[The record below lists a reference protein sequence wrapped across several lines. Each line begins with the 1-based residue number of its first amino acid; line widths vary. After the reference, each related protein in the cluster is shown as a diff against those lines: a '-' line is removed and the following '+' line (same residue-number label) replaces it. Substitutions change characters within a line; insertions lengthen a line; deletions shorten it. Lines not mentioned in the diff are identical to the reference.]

1 MSRLLCIYQH
11 APTPGAPGIYRHR
24 LYFAELV
31 RRGWTV
37 DLVST
42 PRNYMSGEVPGRY
55 RRRPLTHEVIDGID
69 HHWVWTPGGI
79 HRSKLRRVANYAGF
93 VAAAG
98 LRAATLPRPDVVY
111 VSSPPLTVAPLGPF
125 LARRFRRPWVL
136 EVRDVWPESAV
147 SVGWIGRESL
157 AFRVLD
163 RLARRVTRRAD
174 AVVVPTPG
182 LVPLVEAHGA
192 TGVTTLTGSIVDR
205 PRDPALRDATRQRL
219 GIADDECVFVY
230 AGAIGVAN
238 GLDVLLDA
246 VGRLPAAVRARV
258 VVAGDGSARAQIEE
272 TLRGGALGRVTLL
285 PPVPKDEVD
294 LLLQSADVG
303 LHLLRPDPVFES
315 ALPTKVLDY
324 LGAHLP
330 FITTT
335 GGVPASVAR
344 ESGGA
349 AVTTAAELAE
359 KMAVWTAMSPADRTE
374 RGDRAF
380 AYGAERFSLEANVD
394 RFEDLM
400 RRLRSEPEAASK
412 P

>member
-37 DLVST
+37 DVVST
-42 PRNYMSGEVPGRY
+42 PRNYMSGAIPAGY

-79 HRSKLRRVANYAGF
+79 HRSRARRIANYAGF

-98 LRAATLPRPDVVY
+98 LRAATLRPPDVVY
-111 VSSPPLTVAPLGPF
+111 ISSPPLTVGLLGPL

-147 SVGWIGRESL
+147 SVGWIRRESI
-157 AFRVLD
+157 AYRMLD
-163 RLARRVTRRAD
+163 RLARRLSRTAD

-182 LVPLVEAHGA
+182 LVPFAEAHGA
-192 TGVTTLTGSIVDR
+192 SSVTTLTGSIVDR
-205 PRDPALRDATRQRL
+205 PRDPERRRATRERL
-219 GIADDECVFVY
+219 AVADDECVFVY

-246 VGRLPAAVRARV
+246 VELLPRDVRVRV
-258 VVAGDGSARAQIEE
+258 VVAGDGSARERIEE
-272 TLRGGALGRVTLL
+272 RLRGGGLDRVRLL

-294 LLLQSADVG
+294 ALLAAADVG

-324 LGAHLP
+324 LGSHLP
-330 FITTT
+330 FVTTT

-344 ESGGA
+344 ESGGG
-349 AVTTAAELAE
+349 AVTTAAELAAE
-359 KMAVWTAMSPADRTE
+359 LERWAVMSGAERAE
-374 RGDRAF
+374 RGERAF
-380 AYGAERFSLEANVD
+380 AYGAEHFSLAANAD
-394 RFEDLM
+394 RFEELVAEVA
-400 RRLRSEPEAASK
+400 RRRV
-412 P
+412 